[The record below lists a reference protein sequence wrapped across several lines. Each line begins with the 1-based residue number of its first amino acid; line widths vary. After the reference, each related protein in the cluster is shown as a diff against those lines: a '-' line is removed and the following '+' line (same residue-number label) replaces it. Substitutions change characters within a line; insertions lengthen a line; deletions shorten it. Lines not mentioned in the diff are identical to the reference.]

1 MKVSMRLFKRKNN
14 GVYYVEFN
22 RDQIRSL
29 KTKDEGEAKELYV
42 AIREEYLAGRLEQ
55 ITGKCTKSL
64 QDFYK
69 EYLKIGPDLEDSKK
83 TFYANRLALRKLI
96 SIASGQIK
104 LDKISKKHIDF
115 LIAQCRRDNLSV
127 ASINNYIRH
136 SKAILTRAKEWNY
149 IKVNPLR
156 NVRQIRTEGKKPK
169 AIDRKAVPNFISSI
183 EDQDLKLMVVAYLTT
198 GRRRCELLML
208 EDTDFDFKI
217 NKYFVRRSKDHLSRW
232 YPIGS
237 GFMAVINNLK
247 VDGKLPA
254 GRLFK
259 KWSHPDTIS
268 HKVKEALISCGLEN
282 HRLHDLRHT
291 FSSIYL
297 ENKGDLKSLQELLG
311 HSEYKTT
318 EIYAHLSED
327 HLQKEVERVKIGP
340 FDLLKRE
347 KS

>member
-1 MKVSMRLFKRKNN
+1 
-14 GVYYVEFN
+14 
-22 RDQIRSL
+22 
-29 KTKDEGEAKELYV
+29 
-42 AIREEYLAGRLEQ
+42 
-55 ITGKCTKSL
+55 
-64 QDFYK
+64 
-69 EYLKIGPDLEDSKK
+69 
-83 TFYANRLALRKLI
+83 
-96 SIASGQIK
+96 
-104 LDKISKKHIDF
+104 
-115 LIAQCRRDNLSV
+115 
-127 ASINNYIRH
+127 
-136 SKAILTRAKEWNY
+136 
-149 IKVNPLR
+149 
-156 NVRQIRTEGKKPK
+156 
-169 AIDRKAVPNFISSI
+169 
-183 EDQDLKLMVVAYLTT
+183 MVVAYLTT

-237 GFMAVINNLK
+237 GFMAVIASLK

-268 HKVKEALISCGLEN
+268 HKVKQALIACGFEN

-291 FSSIYL
+291 FSRIYL

-311 HSEYKTT
+311 HTEYKIT

-340 FDLLKRE
+340 VDLLK
-347 KS
+347 KNGS

>member
-1 MKVSMRLFKRKNN
+1 MKISMRLFRRKN
-14 GVYYVEFN
+14 GVYYVEFK

-29 KTKDEGEAKELYV
+29 KTKDESEAKTLYA
-42 AIREEYLAGRLEQ
+42 AIKEEYLAGRLEQ

-64 QDFYK
+64 QDFYR
-69 EYLKIGPDLEDSKK
+69 EYLEIGPDLEDSKK
-83 TFYANRLALRKLI
+83 TFYANRLALRKLLA
-96 SIASGQIK
+96 IAGGQIK
-104 LDKISKKHIDF
+104 LDKISKKHIDI
-115 LIAQCRRDNLSV
+115 LISQSRRDGLSI

-136 SKAILTRAKEWNY
+136 SKAILTRAIEWEY

-156 NVRQIRTEGKKPK
+156 NIKEIKTERKKPK
-169 AIDRKAVPNFISSI
+169 FIDRKALPNFISSL
-183 EDQDLKLMVVAYLTT
+183 EDQELKQLVVGYLTT

-208 EDTDFDFKI
+208 EDADFDFEI
-217 NKYFVRRSKDHLSRW
+217 NKYFVRRSKNHLSRW

-237 GFMAVINNLK
+237 GFMTVINSLK
-247 VDGKLPA
+247 IDGKLPA

-259 KWSHPDTIS
+259 KWRHPDTIS
-268 HKVKEALISCGLEN
+268 HKVKEALIACGLGN

-311 HSEYKTT
+311 HTEYKTT

-327 HLQKEVERVKIGP
+327 HLQKEVEKVKLGP
-340 FDLLKRE
+340 VDLLKTQG
-347 KS
+347 S

>member
-1 MKVSMRLFKRKNN
+1 MRISMRLFKRKNN
-14 GVYYVEFN
+14 GVYYVEFARN
-22 RDQIRSL
+22 QIRSL
-29 KTKDEGEAKELYV
+29 KTKDEGEAKTLYA
-42 AIREEYLAGRLEQ
+42 AIKEEYLAGRLEQ

-69 EYLKIGPDLEDSKK
+69 EYLEIGPDLEDSKS
-83 TFYANRLALRKLI
+83 TFYANRLALRKLRA
-96 SIASGQIK
+96 IAGGHIK
-104 LDKISKKHIDF
+104 LDKISKRHMDI
-115 LIAQCRRDNLSV
+115 LIAQCRRDKLSV

-156 NVRQIRTEGKKPK
+156 NVRQIKTESKTPK
-169 AIDRKAVPNFISSI
+169 AIDRKSVPHFISSI
-183 EDQDLKLMVVAYLTT
+183 EDHDLKRMVIAYLAT

-208 EDTDFDFKI
+208 EDTDFDFAI

-237 GFMAVINNLK
+237 GFMAVLENLM

-268 HKVKEALISCGLEN
+268 HKVKEALIACGLGN

-340 FDLLKRE
+340 VGLFT
-347 KS
+347 KSRS